1 VVFARTNPNQFAK
14 ETNLP
19 AIPRSALVVLATVT
33 LAAFLVLSQSPARA
47 AAVKATFYA
56 CKDQAIF
63 KKAFQRPAGK
73 ASLDAKDAK
82 ADSDAYFKS
91 RISTGE
97 CLQLARGQ
105 DVSIDQRNGE
115 LWCVRPSGGLE
126 CYWTADKAIDLFPST
141 TTTMT
146 PTAAGQSR
154 RGQNH

>member
-1 VVFARTNPNQFAK
+1 
-14 ETNLP
+14 LL
-19 AIPRSALVVLATVT
+19 AIPRSALVVLATFALPV
-33 LAAFLVLSQSPARA
+33 FLVLPQSRARA

-73 ASLDAKDAK
+73 ASPDAKDAK

-91 RISTGE
+91 RVSAGE
-97 CLQLARGQ
+97 CLQLARGEE
-105 DVSIDQRNGE
+105 VSIDQRNGE

-141 TTTMT
+141 TTS
-146 PTAAGQSR
+146 TAAGQSHHGR
-154 RGQNH
+154 NH

>member
-1 VVFARTNPNQFAK
+1 
-14 ETNLP
+14 LP
-19 AIPRSALVVLATVT
+19 AIPRSALVVLATVA
-33 LAAFLVLSQSPARA
+33 LPAYFVWSQSLAHA
-47 AAVKATFYA
+47 AAVKATFFA

-73 ASLDAKDAK
+73 TSLDAKDAK

-97 CLQLARGQ
+97 CLQLARGEE
-105 DVSIDQRNGE
+105 VSIDQRNGE

-141 TTTMT
+141 AS
-146 PTAAGQSR
+146 TAAGQSP
-154 RGQNH
+154 RGRNH